1 MGPTRI
7 IFRRE
12 LGHYFRSPIGWII
25 AAAVLLID
33 GILFEALALGGSTE
47 KLSAQVLEQFFYWGT
62 GIPMF
67 CGILLSFR
75 LLAEERQNHSMILLN
90 TSPVRDV
97 HIVLGKFFAALT
109 FMALIIAISIYMP
122 LLIKVNG
129 KITWSQIFVGYFGM
143 LLYGAAVLAIG
154 IFASALT
161 RQQII
166 AALVGALI
174 LAVMHLVW
182 QLARIVDSPLKEV
195 FQQLDIWWVHY
206 QNGFMRSVLNLKDV
220 IYYVAVTY
228 FFLLVAVKT
237 LEAKRWQ

>member
-1 MGPTRI
+1 MRATSI
-7 IFRRE
+7 IYKRE
-12 LGHYFRSPIGWII
+12 LGHYFRSPLGWII
-25 AAAVLLID
+25 ASVVLLID
-33 GILFEALALGGSTE
+33 GILFQALAMGGPD
-47 KLSAQVLEQFFYWGT
+47 KLSAQVLEQFFYYGT
-62 GIPMF
+62 GIPMVA
-67 CGILLSFR
+67 GILLSFR

-97 HIVLGKFFAALT
+97 HIVLGKFFAALA
-109 FMALIIAISIYMP
+109 FMAIVIAISIYMP

-154 IFASALT
+154 IFASSLT

-174 LAVMHLVW
+174 LAVMHLLW
-182 QLARIVDSPLKEV
+182 QLARIVDSPLKDV

-228 FFLLVAVKT
+228 FFLLVSVKT

>member
-1 MGPTRI
+1 MRATRI

-33 GILFEALALGGSTE
+33 GILFEALALGGE
-47 KLSAQVLEQFFYWGT
+47 RLSADVLAQFFYWGT

-75 LLAEERQNHSMILLN
+75 LLAEERQNHSIVLLN
-90 TSPVRDV
+90 TSPVRDLD
-97 HIVLGKFFAALT
+97 IVLGKFFAALV

-129 KITWSQIFVGYFGM
+129 KITWSQIFVGYLGLF
-143 LLYGAAVLAIG
+143 LYGSSVLAIG
-154 IFASALT
+154 MFASSLT
-161 RQQII
+161 KQQII

-174 LAVMHLVW
+174 LAVMHLLW
-182 QLARIVDSPLKEV
+182 QLSRIIDSPLKEV
-195 FQQLDIWWVHY
+195 FQQLDIWWVHH
-206 QNGFMRSVLNLKDV
+206 QNGFMKGILNLKDV
-220 IYYVAVTY
+220 VYYVAVTY
-228 FFLLVAVKT
+228 FFLLLSVKT
-237 LEAKRWQ
+237 LETKRWQ